1 MIGTAPEIE
10 LKLQIAGADIKVRG
24 PESIL
29 GVVDRMLAQVD
40 RIWVNQTEPLIVD
53 VSSQSGIWS
62 VAGKAPTSRKILGSG
77 SALPQVAGAVVSS
90 ILAEISW
97 HLDVVIWRAAVVER
111 DGRALVFIGDDWESC
126 ITLTAHLH
134 TRGWNILGGDY
145 ALISGDTLVVSAFKK
160 VLHANASCVASFPLW
175 YRRAIEASPWYS
187 TTSTIAFYA
196 IDPRLVQEAPPWG
209 DRAHLTAVLKVDGRF
224 DEHPSLEVVE
234 SMNFPGSLRAAEL
247 KRAGVEVANLVVG
260 DFIETCDLLDRWFAT
275 VAVTK

>member
-1 MIGTAPEIE
+1 MIQMASEIE
-10 LKLQIAGADIKVRG
+10 LKLRIAGADILVRG
-24 PESIL
+24 PRTVL
-29 GVVDRMLAQVD
+29 GVVDHMLAQVD
-40 RIWVNQTEPLIVD
+40 HMWLAHSEPLIVD
-53 VSSQSGIWS
+53 VSSKSGIWS
-62 VAGKAPTSRKILGSG
+62 VVGKAPASRKTLGSG

-97 HLDVVIWRAAVVER
+97 HLDVVIWRAAAVER

-160 VLHANASCVASFPLW
+160 VLHANSSCIASFPLW

-187 TTSTIAFYA
+187 TTNAIAFYA
-196 IDPRLVQEAPPWG
+196 IDPRLVQDDSPWG
-209 DRAHLTAVLKVDGRF
+209 DRGRLTAVLKVDGRF
-224 DEHPSLEVVE
+224 DEHPSLEAVE
-234 SMNFPGSLRAAEL
+234 GTSFSGSLRAAEL
-247 KRAGVEVANLVVG
+247 KRAGVEVASLVVG

-275 VAVTK
+275 VAVTT